1 MKAIAC
7 LLLIGLV
14 LSGPVIEK
22 PQANS
27 IDIERILEIAKCYA
41 ERANPIV
48 EKSLHFAVLLVLGY
62 TDELI
67 KTAQEIIEMGE
78 ELYDI
83 CVNSNH
89 SFRQLVE
96 EYNKH
101 DYTKAPRGPL
111 LFNKEGQDINSE
123 LSQCIIKHFPIYK
136 DCLTVNKYNLGWMI
150 KCYRAQGAGTILCE
164 EEGIVKK

>member
-1 MKAIAC
+1 MKAITC

-48 EKSLHFAVLLVLGY
+48 ETTMHFVLALILED
-62 TDELI
+62 TEELI
-67 KTAQEIIEMGE
+67 KTAQKIIDMAD

-89 SFRQLVE
+89 SLRQL
-96 EYNKH
+96 NDGFNNH
-101 DYTKAPRGPL
+101 DYTKGPRGPL
-111 LFNKEGQDINSE
+111 LFDKKGQDINSE
-123 LSQCIIKHFPIYK
+123 LSKCITKHFPIYK
-136 DCLTVNKYNLGWMI
+136 DCLTVEKYNLGWMI
-150 KCYRAQGAGTILCE
+150 KCHRAQETGTILCE